1 MAQVVVDTGGDAEVR
16 GFCREEWALAGLQ
29 VEPGLCC

>member
-1 MAQVVVDTGGDAEVR
+1 MWWTLGETAEVR
-16 GFCREEWALAGLQ
+16 GFCREEWALAGLL